1 MPPVPEPPWLADDGS
16 SPFGR
21 AAAEALPPL
30 IRVRVQTDRKRSA
43 NGHCGCLPASAIRL
57 RCVPCV
63 QGFCRAAG
71 TALKACPSLRYGCPV
86 LLDSGRVRCSA
97 APMRCAHG
105 PTKALPVAAV
115 LVRRGRRNTV
125 SPGPRTVRR
134 PSDFWCPGMS
144 PGAAPSSGQARS
156 TQKAGFEFRQWAC
169 LQTAVVIRLNVKP
182 YKTPHDSAC
191 GGRPRAGVA
200 AGSRPCP
207 CGLPVPVDV
216 AARRCRLRPCL
227 WRSPGRQAP

>member
-1 MPPVPEPPWLADDGS
+1 MKITPPQRSGDAGCGFDQRFLRRSDLRVYEACGYAPKPRVC
-16 SPFGR
+16 R
-21 AAAEALPPL
+21 A
-30 IRVRVQTDRKRSA
+30 
-43 NGHCGCLPASAIRL
+43 RL
-57 RCVPCV
+57 RQC
-63 QGFCRAAG
+63 
-71 TALKACPSLRYGCPV
+71 
-86 LLDSGRVRCSA
+86 A
-97 APMRCAHG
+97 APAARPKPCR
-105 PTKALPVAAV
+105 VAVV

-144 PGAAPSSGQARS
+144 AGAAPSSGQARS